1 MPLSD
6 GAIMGLDWGNIP
18 VWVGVILT
26 SASVG
31 IAARTYVLNS
41 RRAIRE
47 QASQVTVE
55 LHVPE
60 IAPDILHT
68 VEVTNHSA
76 ASIWR
81 VRLEVHRF
89 TTVEYSPREAVV
101 RPGDSLIFTT
111 EPFWWEKFAPGSAS
125 GAMRAPVYGIV
136 TFVDAQGYEWRRSS
150 TGVLVPP
157 PRAGFGRRGGL
168 GRFYKFRKAFV
179 PKRIRHWFR
188 DRSRAYLSAKPMQYR
203 DSKNRI

>member
-125 GAMRAPVYGIV
+125 GAMRAPVYGKDTSGGDPARV
-136 TFVDAQGYEWRRSS
+136 YWFHRLELGLADAAVSGAFTNFARRSS
-150 TGVLVPP
+150 RSESGTGSGIDRVHISPQSRCNTAIV
-157 PRAGFGRRGGL
+157 
-168 GRFYKFRKAFV
+168 
-179 PKRIRHWFR
+179 RIES
-188 DRSRAYLSAKPMQYR
+188 D
-203 DSKNRI
+203 